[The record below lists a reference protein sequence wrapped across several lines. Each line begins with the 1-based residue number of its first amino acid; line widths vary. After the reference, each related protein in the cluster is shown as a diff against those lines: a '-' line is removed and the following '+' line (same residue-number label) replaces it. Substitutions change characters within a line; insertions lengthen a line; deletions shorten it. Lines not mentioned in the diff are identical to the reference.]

1 MVLQGIFQALLE
13 KVKHDIL
20 QRSKKMKKTNYF
32 WDDPNTGRL
41 VESCNNI
48 TYMQYVPSKSWIL
61 GVDED
66 FNIFTVE
73 PIKIL

>member
-1 MVLQGIFQALLE
+1 
-13 KVKHDIL
+13 
-20 QRSKKMKKTNYF
+20 MKKTNYF